1 MLRKF
6 HAILWSCALLAGSL
20 AAAPEKEQDTS
31 SRYGEILTTVARM
44 LESAHFSRTRLN
56 QEVEPGVS
64 QARRVLDTYLEQ
76 LDYNR
81 LFFTQQDIDEFVAE
95 YGNRFQDDILLG
107 NLEPAWKIYD
117 RLKERVAARVQ
128 KINQLLDQDYTFE
141 SSRTVKINREKEP
154 WPANE
159 QDADLLWANRIEAE
173 LLQTTLA
180 EKTMQET
187 ADAEKKPIPP
197 KNESA
202 AAPRPPRPPKETVRK
217 RYERLQK
224 TLDEETREDQAT
236 AFLSALARSYDPHS
250 DYMSP
255 RALDNFNI
263 QMGLSL
269 VGIGAV
275 LRSDDGYAKVVELVP
290 GGPADKGGT
299 LKVNDRIVAVAQ
311 GNDEFEDV
319 VDMKLDKVVERIR
332 GKKGTTVRL
341 QVQPAA
347 AVDPSKLDV
356 ITIVRDEVQLKD
368 QQAKAQVIDVDNE
381 QNGDTRIGW
390 LTLPSFYAN
399 MNQKGQQRSTTDDV
413 TALLKRLNKE
423 NIQGLV
429 IDLRGDSGGSLDEA
443 IRMTGLFIPR
453 GPVVQ
458 VKDTNGNMEAHND
471 RDPGVLWDGPL
482 IVLMNRGSASASEIF
497 AAALQDYGRAVVVGD
512 EQSFG
517 KGTVQTLLDVQRF
530 MPLFAQSRD
539 AGAVKLTIQKF
550 YRVKGGSTQLK
561 GVASDIVLPSLT
573 DQPEIGEG
581 SLKNPLD
588 YDEVPVRNFTAVGTI
603 ADLVPK
609 LSSASAARVQN
620 NPDFSYILEDRER
633 LLQRIRENIVSLNKA
648 ERMKEI
654 EEDKA
659 RREARLEERKQRDTP
674 KLEAYEI
681 TLDTVEAPKLTK
693 VSLDK
698 PPKKSYEEPA
708 DGEDPSAPD
717 EDEPFV
723 DPVRDE
729 TLLIMNDLVRLQ
741 SPQPVTVKA
750 NVQEAATP

>member
-1 MLRKF
+1 MLQRF
-6 HAILWSCALLAGSL
+6 HVILLSCALLTGSL
-20 AAAPEKEQDTS
+20 AAAPEKEQDTA
-31 SRYGEILTTVARM
+31 RYGEIATTVARM

-56 QEVEPGVS
+56 QEVAPGVS

-81 LFFTQQDIDEFVAE
+81 LFFTQQDIDEFVAQ
-95 YGNRFQDDILLG
+95 YGNSLQDDILLG

-128 KINQLLDQDYTFE
+128 KINQLLDQDFTFD
-141 SSRTVKINREKEP
+141 STRTVKINREKEP

-159 QDADLLWANRIEAE
+159 KEADQLWADRIEAE
-173 LLQTTLA
+173 LLQATLA

-187 ADAEKKPIPP
+187 ADAEKKAGTP

-202 AAPRPPRPPKETVRK
+202 ATRPPRPPKETVRK

-255 RALDNFNI
+255 SALDNFNI

-290 GGPADKGGT
+290 GGPADKGGE

-356 ITIVRDEVQLKD
+356 ITIVREEVQLKD
-368 QQAKAQVIDVDNE
+368 QQAKAQVIDVDSE

-413 TALLKRLNKE
+413 TALLKRLKKE

-497 AAALQDYGRAVVVGD
+497 AAALQDYGRAVVIGD

-581 SLKNPLD
+581 SLKNPLE
-588 YDEVPVRNFTAVGTI
+588 YDEVPVRNFTSFGTI
-603 ADLVPK
+603 GDLVPQ
-609 LSSASAARVQN
+609 LSSASADRVQN

-659 RREARLEERKQRDTP
+659 RREARIDERKQRDTP

-681 TLDTVEAPKLTK
+681 TLDTVDAPKLTK

-698 PPKKSYEEPA
+698 PPKKSYEEPE
-708 DGEDPSAPD
+708 DSEDPSAPD

-729 TLLIMNDLVRLQ
+729 TLLIMSDLVRLQ

-750 NVQEAATP
+750 NIQETATP